1 MAPKT
6 LILSVEG
13 NIGAGKSTM
22 LNKIKNFLGDT
33 INGRK
38 IVFLQEPVDQWQGI
52 KGRDGDDILTKFY
65 KDQEKYAFP
74 FQMMAYISRQALLMD
89 AVENNPG
96 CIIISERCIHT
107 DKNVFARMLYDD
119 DKIEDVNYTIYNM
132 WFDTFSEKYK
142 YHGHIYLRASPDI
155 CHARVETRSRSGE
168 SIPLEY
174 LVRCHDNHDNW
185 LTQSKNTIM
194 IPVDDDMKS
203 AEKKYTEIY
212 RRIREYIISQL

>member
-22 LNKIKNFLGDT
+22 LNKIKNSWEIQLMGE
-33 INGRK
+33 RLYS
-38 IVFLQEPVDQWQGI
+38 LQEPVDQWQGI

-96 CIIISERCIHT
+96 CIISERCIHT

-119 DKIEDVNYTIYNM
+119 DKIEDVNYAIYNM
-132 WFDTFSEKYK
+132 WFDTFSNKCK
-142 YHGHIYLRASPDI
+142 YHGHIYLRASPDV
-155 CHARVETRSRSGE
+155 CHSRVKVRSRSGE
-168 SIPLEY
+168 TIPLDY
-174 LVRCHDNHDNW
+174 LVKCHDSHDNW
-185 LTQSKNTIM
+185 LVQSKNTIM
-194 IPVDDDMKS
+194 ISVDEDMNT
-203 AEKKYTEIY
+203 AEKKYEEICSK
-212 RRIREYIISQL
+212 IREYIVSQL

>member
-1 MAPKT
+1 MTPTT

-13 NIGAGKSTM
+13 NIGVGKSTM
-22 LNKIKNFLGDT
+22 LNQIKKFLGET

-38 IVFLQEPVDQWQGI
+38 IIFLQEPVDQWQGI
-52 KGRDGDDILTKFY
+52 KGRDGEDILTKFY

-107 DKNVFARMLYDD
+107 DKNVFARMLHDD

-142 YHGHIYLRASPDI
+142 YHGHIYLRATPDI
-155 CHARVETRSRSGE
+155 CHSRVEKRSRTGE
-168 SIPLEY
+168 TIPLDY

-185 LTQSKNTIM
+185 LTQAKNTVM
-194 IPVDDDMKS
+194 ISVDEDMGN

-212 RRIREYIISQL
+212 SKIREYIVSQL